1 MPSRVLR
8 EAILDSEA
16 VNALSVPAELFYRR
30 LMSVVDD
37 FGRFDARP
45 SVLRSRCYPL
55 RVSAVREADISRWL
69 AECETAG
76 LIALYS
82 ADAKQYLLFRKLGEP
97 RAKFSKFPAP
107 PAGTEDLRADANGC
121 AHVRADVPGSNSG
134 SESNSNKPPD
144 PPLPFSSKAFAAAW
158 ADWEQHRKEKK
169 QPLTP
174 LAVRNQFKKLA
185 RIGEAR
191 AIAAIEH
198 SIANGYQGIYEP
210 DRKGRPDGTMRV
222 VESAEQSAK
231 RLAEMREY
239 ERAAQDPRAKE
250 ALAKLGEAW
259 KIS

>member
-1 MPSRVLR
+1 MPSRLLR

-55 RVSAVREADISRWL
+55 RVASVREADISRWL

-82 ADAKQYLLFRKLGEP
+82 SDGRQYLLFRKLGEP
-97 RAKFSKFPAP
+97 RAKTSKFPAP
-107 PAGTEDLRADANGC
+107 PAGLENICAHMRADENIC
-121 AHVRADVPGSNSG
+121 KQTRAYVPDSDSDSDSDSKEEPPNPPFA
-134 SESNSNKPPD
+134 SEG
-144 PPLPFSSKAFAAAW
+144 FASAW
-158 ADWEQHRKEKK
+158 AEWVQHRKEKGQK
-169 QPLTP
+169 LTS
-174 LAVRNQFKKLA
+174 LAVRKQFAKLS

-210 DRKGRPDGTMRV
+210 DPARGARASPQTAAADKLVEALNRPRGTQHERITGPD
-222 VESAEQSAK
+222 AADK
-231 RLAEMREY
+231 RL
-239 ERAAQDPRAKE
+239 D
-250 ALAKLGEAW
+250 
-259 KIS
+259 S